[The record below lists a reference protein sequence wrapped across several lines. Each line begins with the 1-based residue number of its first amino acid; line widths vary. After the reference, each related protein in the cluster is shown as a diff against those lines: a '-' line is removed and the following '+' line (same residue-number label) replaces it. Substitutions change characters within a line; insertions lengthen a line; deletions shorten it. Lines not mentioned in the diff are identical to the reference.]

1 LSQAPEKVLAPAPRL
16 LTYAVTVI
24 VAARNEEGFIEDCV
38 HSLLEMDA
46 PAGGFE
52 VIVAEGNSTDRTRSI
67 LDRLVAENDR
77 LRVVE
82 NRRQIAPAAWNEAIR
97 AARGD
102 YIAIMGAHARYPRD
116 YIVRC
121 LEFAKKTSADNV
133 GGPAIA
139 EGRSYFQRAN
149 AASHHSPFSVGGAS
163 WHSLDYEGPARTVF
177 GGFYRRDLFER
188 VGYFDEELVRD
199 SDAEFNFRLELKG
212 GTIYQSPSIHSWY
225 QPRGSTI
232 ALFKQYRQYGYWK
245 VRIMQKHG
253 RTPAVR
259 QYVPAAFLAGLVA
272 LVAATVVTAVT
283 GPQLIAAIARD
294 ALLAV
299 LASYAIVLIIASVT
313 TAARYGWSLLP
324 ALPLTFAS
332 YHAGYGV
339 GFLTGIYDF
348 LIRKRTRPRAS
359 MSELTR

>member
-1 LSQAPEKVLAPAPRL
+1 M
-16 LTYAVTVI
+16 TVI

-38 HSLLEMDA
+38 RSLLEMDA

-52 VIVAEGNSTDRTRSI
+52 VIVAEGQSADRTREI
-67 LDRLVAENDR
+67 LDRLVTQNDN
-77 LRVVE
+77 LRVVD
-82 NRRQIAPAAWNEAIR
+82 NPKQIAPAAWNAAIHE
-97 AARGD
+97 ARGR
-102 YIAIMGAHARYPRD
+102 YVAIMGAHARYPRD

-121 LEFAKKTSADNV
+121 LEFAERTGADNV

-139 EGRSYFQRAN
+139 EGKGYLQRAN

-177 GGFYRRDLFER
+177 GGFYKRELFDR

-232 ALFKQYRQYGYWK
+232 GLFKQYRQYGYWK

-253 RTPAVR
+253 RTPAIR
-259 QYVPAAFLAGLVA
+259 QYVPAVFVAGMTL
-272 LVAATVVTAVT
+272 
-283 GPQLIAAIARD
+283 LIAAALIAALVGYQPVASLTRD
-294 ALLAV
+294 ALIVAAGSYLVV
-299 LASYAIVLIIASVT
+299 LLIASVT
-313 TAARYGWSLLP
+313 TAASYGWKLLP
-324 ALPLTFAS
+324 ILPVTFAA
-332 YHAGYGV
+332 YHTGYGI
-339 GFLTGIYDF
+339 GFLLGFYDF
-348 LIRKRTRPRAS
+348 VIRKRTRPRGGMA
-359 MSELTR
+359 ELTR

>member
-1 LSQAPEKVLAPAPRL
+1 
-16 LTYAVTVI
+16 
-24 VAARNEEGFIEDCV
+24 
-38 HSLLEMDA
+38 MDA

-52 VIVAEGNSTDRTRSI
+52 VIVAEGHSTDGTREI
-67 LDRLVAENDR
+67 LEKLVQENDR

-82 NRRQIAPAAWNEAIR
+82 NPRQIAPAAWNAAIR
-97 AARGD
+97 AARGH

-121 LEFAKKTSADNV
+121 LEFAERTGADNV

-139 EGRSYFQRAN
+139 EGRGYMQRAN

-177 GGFYRRDLFER
+177 GGFYKRDLFDR

-212 GTIYQSPSIHSWY
+212 GKIYQSPTIHSWY
-225 QPRGSTI
+225 QPRSSTS

-259 QYVPAAFLAGLVA
+259 QYVPVVFVVGMALLLAAAVIAA
-272 LVAATVVTAVT
+272 LT
-283 GPQLIAAIARD
+283 GFQPAIARD
-294 ALLAV
+294 ALIAA
-299 LASYAIVLIIASVT
+299 LASYALVLVIASVT
-313 TAARYGWSLLP
+313 TAARWGWKLLP
-324 ALPLTFAS
+324 VLPATFAA
-332 YHAGYGV
+332 YHLGYGV
-339 GFLTGIYDF
+339 GFLLGFYDF
-348 LIRKRTRPRAS
+348 VIRKRTLGRRGMA
-359 MSELTR
+359 ELTR